1 MDPPNIKYYDEH
13 SVIVINP
20 NGQMRQLFT
29 PFKAQVVVSN
39 SAFKINTWVYIEEV
53 LLHEKHRIIY
63 RIGSQWWPYDVFKLI
78 VKF

>member
-53 LLHEKHRIIY
+53 LPHEKYRIIY
-63 RIGSQWWPYDVFKLI
+63 RIGNQWWPYDVFKLI

>member
-1 MDPPNIKYYDEH
+1 MDPPKIKYYDPY
-13 SVIVINP
+13 SVIVINQ

-53 LLHEKHRIIY
+53 LPHEKHRIIY
-63 RIGSQWWPYDVFKLI
+63 RIGTQWWPYDAFKLE
-78 VKF
+78 VRF